1 MDDNQP
7 AILSI
12 ARIALY
18 HFLRGR
24 LPYTRSQGRQ
34 NIDANKKL
42 VLLLDYNAPDPLAT
56 SRSAIRTTSESYA
69 VPDTIGYTGST
80 LLGSPY
86 IGDISEIPAADISW
100 YRAGSET
107 VADIFSYLYTIM
119 VNGNADDT
127 SQRQWQNFWSLLL
140 QAIRTL
146 GLRIITRNNPY
157 SRGNYG
163 PTSIARVSDPSQ
175 WTIEQFITVIYPNRN
190 TGGNA
195 LWIQVNTGS
204 QYRATFDD
212 GTTLHA
218 NKLWIYLTADML
230 LTLQYPVD
238 LPDTAPLP
246 EYITNV
252 NGADTANMTAVLN
265 EDGSLAGVQV
275 PDNLTVLP
283 AIVQNPQ
290 GYSTAGIYSTNIV
303 GGYQIV
309 NPATTTPDQVRA
321 AIRSGA
327 PQYN

>member
-24 LPYTRSQGRQ
+24 LPYTSAQVRQ
-34 NIDANKKL
+34 RIDANKKL
-42 VLLLDYNAPDPLAT
+42 VLLFDYNAADALANPT
-56 SRSAIRTTSESYA
+56 ERIRNDSQSYA

-86 IGDISEIPAADISW
+86 IGDIAEVPVADMSW
-100 YRAGSET
+100 HKLGSVT
-107 VADIFSYLYTIM
+107 VADIFSYLYVIM

-127 SQRQWQNFWSLLL
+127 SLRQWQNFWSLLL

-157 SRGNYG
+157 SRANYG
-163 PTSIARVSDPSQ
+163 PTSLARVSDPSQ
-175 WTIEQFITVIYPNRN
+175 WTIEQLIAVVYPNRN

-204 QYRATFDD
+204 QYRATFED
-212 GTTLHA
+212 GSTLH
-218 NKLWIYLTADML
+218 NNVLWLYLTADML

-238 LPDTAPLP
+238 LPDTSPLP
-246 EYITNV
+246 EYVRNV
-252 NGADTANMTAVLN
+252 NGANTDNMTAVLN

-283 AIVQNPQ
+283 AIVNNPQ

-309 NPATTTPDQVRA
+309 NPATTTPEQIRA
-321 AIRSGA
+321 AIRSGV
-327 PQYN
+327 PQYD